1 MFERL
6 WNKLQVFFRWVSIWI
21 TRIIRFLTHDIWL
34 LNEEDFSRF
43 KGRLVKDAK
52 TVENKD
58 FPYMGVLGTNLK
70 KGPKKWTDVSSQ
82 VVTDYQRKKEDEFVA
97 ELRKKYTFEV
107 HQDVLDTVN
116 NH

>member
-1 MFERL
+1 MVRMEKR
-6 WNKLQVFFRWVSIWI
+6 VFKQGDNVNVDA
-21 TRIIRFLTHDIWL
+21 LAL
-34 LNEEDFSRF
+34 
-43 KGRLVKDAK
+43 KVKDAK

-58 FPYMGVLGTNLK
+58 FPYMGVLGEKLK

-97 ELRKKYTFEV
+97 ELRKKYTV
-107 HQDVLDTVN
+107 DIHQDVLDTVN